1 MLAGLLAL
9 RVHFGYGTDNTHH
22 PFTAGSLSGLQRL
35 TRLGLVGMPSNKP
48 DALQPLS
55 VLTGLLDLR
64 LHISDSNWRRW
75 DDGYPSVA
83 SMSGLQRL
91 TRLEMSSMPCIEPGA
106 LAGKTL
112 LQHLR
117 LTDCCEE
124 QSQEQDAH
132 LLSQLQ
138 HLQQLT
144 ELVMSTR
151 RYHIQ
156 ETPPAAA
163 FAALT
168 ASSKLHH
175 LSLSRCYLA
184 SYAWR
189 YALPPGKQLPQ
200 LTSLTLEYLKNPSG
214 GPAVAP
220 AGKLL
225 VSCCPGLQHLELRE
239 LRKSATRAVLQPLS
253 GLSGLQTLILSPAGG
268 SQGEGWLEL
277 CKLTGLRKLYVEN
290 HLRLPRGLVLQLT
303 QLQQLTSLYCRGH
316 GKEVEIK
323 NEVG

>member
-1 MLAGLLAL
+1 
-9 RVHFGYGTDNTHH
+9 
-22 PFTAGSLSGLQRL
+22 
-35 TRLGLVGMPSNKP
+35 MPSNKP

-64 LHISDSNWRRW
+64 LHISDSNWRRR

-91 TRLEMSSMPCIEPGA
+91 TRLEMPSMPCIEPGA

-124 QSQEQDAH
+124 QSPEQDAH

-138 HLQQLT
+138 QLQQLT

-156 ETPPAAA
+156 DTPPAAA

-189 YALPPGKQLPQ
+189 YTFPPG
-200 LTSLTLEYLKNPSG
+200 
-214 GPAVAP
+214 
-220 AGKLL
+220 
-225 VSCCPGLQHLELRE
+225 
-239 LRKSATRAVLQPLS
+239 
-253 GLSGLQTLILSPAGG
+253 
-268 SQGEGWLEL
+268 
-277 CKLTGLRKLYVEN
+277 
-290 HLRLPRGLVLQLT
+290 
-303 QLQQLTSLYCRGH
+303 
-316 GKEVEIK
+316 
-323 NEVG
+323 